1 MSETTTTETNT
12 PSVQQAWARVMG
24 DVRELGKDSRND
36 HQRFNFR
43 GVDDVMNAVGPA
55 LRRHGVSVVPV
66 AVDLRTRDAQ
76 TTQGKAAHETM
87 VVVTYTIHGPAGD
100 SMPGAAAGES
110 LDSGDKATPKAMSVA
125 YRTFLLQALCLPT
138 MDTDPDAQSYERVE
152 EGPTPEQQAQT
163 VADGLPGCADAG
175 RLAAVR
181 QWAQDR
187 TLLGVTVTD
196 HEGTALPLGELFAAH
211 AVRLQAVAA

>member
-1 MSETTTTETNT
+1 MSAETVPT
-12 PSVQQAWARVMG
+12 VQQAWAAVMA
-24 DVRELGKDSRND
+24 DVRALGKDQVNS

-55 LRRHGVSVVPV
+55 MRTHGVFVVPT

-76 TTQGKAAHETM
+76 TSQGKAAHETM
-87 VVVTYTIHGPAGD
+87 VVVSYAIYGPAGD

-138 MDTDPDAQSYERVE
+138 HDTDPDAQTYERVE
-152 EGPTPEQQAQT
+152 APQESPAQTAIRGMESAQDGPTLERVTVWANGQGLASDPQVVRALQA
-163 VADGLPGCADAG
+163 AHD
-175 RLAAVR
+175 RLG
-181 QWAQDR
+181 
-187 TLLGVTVTD
+187 TGVTV
-196 HEGTALPLGELFAAH
+196 
-211 AVRLQAVAA
+211 

>member
-1 MSETTTTETNT
+1 MSETPT
-12 PSVQQAWARVMG
+12 VQQAWAAVMA
-24 DVRELGKDSRND
+24 DVRALGKDQVNS

-55 LRRHGVSVVPV
+55 MRTHGVFVVPT

-76 TTQGKAAHETM
+76 TSQGKAAHETM
-87 VVVTYTIHGPAGD
+87 VVVSYAIYGPAGD

-138 MDTDPDAQSYERVE
+138 HETDPDAQTYERVE
-152 EGPTPEQQAQT
+152 TPQETPAQAAARGMSNAPNPEALRDVERWAQGQ
-163 VADGLPGCADAG
+163 GLAQDPDVVRAL
-175 RLAAVR
+175 LAAR
-181 QWAQDR
+181 ER
-187 TLLGVTVTD
+187 LGV
-196 HEGTALPLGELFAAH
+196 AA
-211 AVRLQAVAA
+211 